1 MLISHIVANILFW
14 LFVVLVIFRIK
25 QCIKTMKHSK
35 FIIATGVMGVV
46 VYIFYLVVLMSNSN
60 RLELDYQSFTL
71 VMLAWA
77 FENSS
82 YCIINKS
89 KG

>member
-1 MLISHIVANILFW
+1 MVILHIVANILFW
-14 LFVVLVIFRIK
+14 LFIILVIVKVR

-35 FIIATGVMGVV
+35 FVITTGVMGVV
-46 VYIFYLVVLMSNSN
+46 AYICYLAVLISNSN
-60 RLELDYQSFTL
+60 KPEFDYQSFTL